1 MKAILQISTIDENTH
16 QQPFIFYAGLC
27 LVYLGEHWGL
37 LRPAKRYNVSS
48 VSCVYTHT
56 STQ

>member
-27 LVYLGEHWGL
+27 LPLPNHIL
-37 LRPAKRYNVSS
+37 
-48 VSCVYTHT
+48 
-56 STQ
+56 